1 MSYHAIEE
9 RLLSYDEIEPTPSR
23 PSFSTRAFELL
34 DDACKLAFGILC
46 VESLGYLGYLYFTG
60 AEADP
65 LLSFIK
71 PMFKNILCL
80 PGMLLVAV
88 GGVMGFRR

>member
-65 LLSFIK
+65 LLSSSQCSRTCFA
-71 PMFKNILCL
+71 C
-80 PGMLLVAV
+80 PGCCWWRWAE
-88 GGVMGFRR
+88 